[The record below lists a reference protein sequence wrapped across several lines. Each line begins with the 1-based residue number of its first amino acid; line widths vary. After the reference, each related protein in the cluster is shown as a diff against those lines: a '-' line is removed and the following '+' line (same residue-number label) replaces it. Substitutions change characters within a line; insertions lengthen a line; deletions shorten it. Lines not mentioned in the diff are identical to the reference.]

1 MGDAGLHGDGDDFG
15 GRGGGRRG
23 GSGGRR
29 GGKFARFGTGRRI
42 VEPEEPLEY
51 KNVAY
56 LQKFV
61 GPTGKIMSS
70 RRTGFSG
77 QNQRKLARAI
87 KNARMIGLLP
97 FVGKA

>member
-1 MGDAGLHGDGDDFG
+1 MTSMENTDGP
-15 GRGGGRRG
+15 GGRRQG
-23 GSGGRR
+23 GGAARR
-29 GGKFARFGTGRRI
+29 SKFARFGAGKSFAR
-42 VEPEEPLEY
+42 PEEPLDY

-87 KNARMIGLLP
+87 KNARLVGLLP
-97 FVGKA
+97 FVGKG